1 MTKVRAKHSRKRASA
16 TSEEQSDDLKSKS
29 VHPDSAAMADQED
42 ANEDDSGRLAECWQ
56 HDNRNL
62 EFTQR

>member
-42 ANEDDSGRLAECWQ
+42 ANEDDSGRLAEC
-56 HDNRNL
+56 
-62 EFTQR
+62 